1 MYRKKGLHLL
11 ACFFLALSL
20 FFLSRTAS
28 ALTDDEARTFAQ
40 QAREQALRAAHKQ
53 DMELAS
59 MYFVNA
65 LSFMPGNI
73 DIIMDYAT
81 MILKWAKKAPVFPA
95 DSLDALDSF
104 LSAQVMTVKPN
115 DLPQI
120 VNLKEKI
127 SLAREESLDGNFPK
141 SDDRPDTKIMEKV
154 ARRKEDAKN
163 SQNLKEYLNILQDA
177 NSLLEEHGLDDQEIA
192 EGLQAGVMMNSG
204 MEQIEE
210 LLSRSSSQSLA
221 PLQMYY
227 LQLAE
232 TSLQQLVALSLNLPQ
247 GVTQEVLQI
256 KEKLDKRIQD
266 VAEGRSGAAMEV
278 IKNSYAKLK
287 ESNNG
292 HTFQEKINGINIF
305 MRDVTLQSQ
314 NISSPQ
320 VSDELS
326 KLLETVQQQLSDYR
340 AKQMRRYNEWAMEQM
355 KKALKNSWIEELSY
369 IDTRLLDFGA
379 QQCLNRVWGELYFKL
394 DNTEKSDIE
403 KAMVFKE
410 KRKLEDF

>member
-1 MYRKKGLHLL
+1 M
-11 ACFFLALSL
+11 

-59 MYFVNA
+59 MYFINA

-120 VNLKEKI
+120 VKLKEKI
-127 SLAREESLDGNFPK
+127 SLAREESLEKNFPK
-141 SDDRPDTKIMEKV
+141 SDDRPDTEVMEKV
-154 ARRKEDAKN
+154 AERKEDAKN

-177 NSLLEEHGLDDQEIA
+177 NSLLEEHGLDDQELSDS
-192 EGLQAGVMMNSG
+192 LQTGIMMSSG

-221 PLQMYY
+221 PLQVYY

-266 VAEGRSGAAMEV
+266 VAEGRSRAAMEV

-326 KLLETVQQQLSDYR
+326 KLLETIQQQLSDYR

-355 KKALKNSWIEELSY
+355 KKALKTSWIEELSY

>member
-1 MYRKKGLHLL
+1 MYREKGLHLL
-11 ACFFLALSL
+11 ICFFVLLSM

-59 MYFVNA
+59 MYFINA

-95 DSLDALDSF
+95 ESLDALDSF

-120 VNLKEKI
+120 VKLKEKI
-127 SLAREESLDGNFPK
+127 SLAREESLEKNFPK
-141 SDDRPDTKIMEKV
+141 LDDRPDTEVMEKV
-154 ARRKEDAKN
+154 AERKEDAKN
-163 SQNLKEYLNILQDA
+163 SPNLKEYLNILQDA
-177 NSLLEEHGLDDQEIA
+177 NSLLEEHGLDDQDISDS
-192 EGLQAGVMMNSG
+192 LQTGIMMSSG

-266 VAEGRSGAAMEV
+266 AAEERSKAAMEV

-340 AKQMRRYNEWAMEQM
+340 AKQMHRYNEWAMEQM
-355 KKALKNSWIEELSY
+355 KKALKTSWIEELSY
-369 IDTRLLDFGA
+369 VDTRLLDFGA

>member
-1 MYRKKGLHLL
+1 MYREKGLHLL
-11 ACFFLALSL
+11 ICFFVLLSM

-59 MYFVNA
+59 MYFINA

-95 DSLDALDSF
+95 ESLDALDSF

-120 VNLKEKI
+120 VKLKEKI
-127 SLAREESLDGNFPK
+127 SLAREESLEKNFPK
-141 SDDRPDTKIMEKV
+141 LDDRPDTEVMEKV
-154 ARRKEDAKN
+154 AERKEDAKN
-163 SQNLKEYLNILQDA
+163 SPNLKEYLNILQDA
-177 NSLLEEHGLDDQEIA
+177 NSLLEEHGLDDQDISDS
-192 EGLQAGVMMNSG
+192 LQTGIMMSSG

-266 VAEGRSGAAMEV
+266 VAEGRSRAAMEV

-355 KKALKNSWIEELSY
+355 KKALKTSWIEELSY
-369 IDTRLLDFGA
+369 VDTRLLDFGA